1 MIFNSNSNCVST
13 SVARRHR
20 CWGRQLLTVTARK
33 YYCINVDTN
42 KQRLHKASP
51 LFLPVQYYNTIKTKY
66 KYDVNLERDYIY
78 KYYGICIFGRHAAIR
93 NWREN
98 SLFCLYLLDLVY
110 IDHELLYSRD
120 FKRWG
125 CSGTSL
131 SQNAVGWCLSR
142 GSLCW
147 WVADSYFHFF

>member
-51 LFLPVQYYNTIKTKY
+51 LFLPVTVLQHNKDQIQVRRQLRK
-66 KYDVNLERDYIY
+66 R
-78 KYYGICIFGRHAAIR
+78 
-93 NWREN
+93 
-98 SLFCLYLLDLVY
+98 LYLQVLR
-110 IDHELLYSRD
+110 HLYFWTSR
-120 FKRWG
+120 
-125 CSGTSL
+125 C
-131 SQNAVGWCLSR
+131 
-142 GSLCW
+142 
-147 WVADSYFHFF
+147 Y

>member
-51 LFLPVQYYNTIKTKY
+51 LFLPVLQHNKDNY

-78 KYYGICIFGRHAAIR
+78 KYYGICIFGRHAAIG
-93 NWREN
+93 N
-98 SLFCLYLLDLVY
+98 
-110 IDHELLYSRD
+110 
-120 FKRWG
+120 
-125 CSGTSL
+125 
-131 SQNAVGWCLSR
+131 
-142 GSLCW
+142 
-147 WVADSYFHFF
+147 